1 MPEPSPEL
9 KDYYKK
15 FYEAWKNTV
24 VESSDIWNSSL
35 SNADVSSPENNED
48 NHIDTYKKFYEV
60 WEKSASDALETWV
73 NSPIFASNIGKTI
86 NSTSDVKIQLNK
98 IVEGYLKSMRLP
110 NTRRRR

>member
-35 SNADVSSPENNED
+35 SNAEDSSPENKED
-48 NHIDTYKKFYEV
+48 NHIDT
-60 WEKSASDALETWV
+60 
-73 NSPIFASNIGKTI
+73 
-86 NSTSDVKIQLNK
+86 
-98 IVEGYLKSMRLP
+98 
-110 NTRRRR
+110 